1 MALDNKYI
9 TVAYRLYTIEDGEE
23 DTDPIEE
30 CSVAHPFQFISKL
43 GVVLPAFEA
52 GVEKVEKGGTFDFVI
67 PCKDAYGEFQ
77 DELMFDVEKSIFCVN
92 GEIDSRY
99 IYEGAVVPMQGEDG
113 NRFNATIIEIKD
125 KSVTIDLNHPRAGMD
140 LHFVGEVVE
149 NRLATNEE
157 VAELLNAMS
166 GCGGGCSSGCSGGCD
181 GGCSDGGCGGGC
193 GGC

>member
-1 MALDNKYI
+1 
-9 TVAYRLYTIEDGEE
+9 
-23 DTDPIEE
+23 
-30 CSVAHPFQFISKL
+30 
-43 GVVLPAFEA
+43 
-52 GVEKVEKGGTFDFVI
+52 
-67 PCKDAYGEFQ
+67 
-77 DELMFDVEKSIFCVN
+77 
-92 GEIDSRY
+92 
-99 IYEGAVVPMQGEDG
+99 MQGEDG

-166 GCGGGCSSGCSGGCD
+166 GCGGGCSGGCSGGCG